1 MLPGKVMA
9 ECDRCLLRRDGYG
22 TDPFCIASSS
32 LLDNVPYP
40 AEWWRLGCVKD
51 VARARPRGKLA
62 RARFSQ
68 ESALVYV
75 SQPDTVMDA
84 CKHSWTPVSCLRK
97 FGSFKFPTS
106 PGKDGW
112 LFFFVKC
119 HLCRD
124 SLKTQPPVPPLNL
137 SQTQVVSLCLC
148 LA

>member
-1 MLPGKVMA
+1 MGEK
-9 ECDRCLLRRDGYG
+9 R
-22 TDPFCIASSS
+22 
-32 LLDNVPYP
+32 
-40 AEWWRLGCVKD
+40 
-51 VARARPRGKLA
+51 RARSAEGKLA
-62 RARFSQ
+62 RVRFLQ

-137 SQTQVVSLCLC
+137 SQTQVVSVCAAPHSLS
-148 LA
+148 AVIEKVDWARKGISI